1 MVDEAEDT
9 TQLSPEVEEVIIQ
22 RARDRAV
29 AGKWDLNIAIFLFAV
44 LILVIILAIYTRIG
58 IEIVAP
64 VAIIGLTMV
73 WLVGWRREQQ
83 LYQRF
88 YIEELST
95 LEQKAEK
102 EASTFTAPLTPREL
116 ETLNYVA
123 QGYSNKQIAIELGI
137 SEDTIKTHVA
147 RILTKL
153 NANDRTE
160 AAVIAI
166 KKGLISAE

>member
-1 MVDEAEDT
+1 MDEAEDT
-9 TQLSPEVEEVIIQ
+9 KQVSPEAEGAAMQ
-22 RARDRAV
+22 RARQMANATR
-29 AGKWDLNIAIFLFAV
+29 WQLNVVVFLFAILIVIMV
-44 LILVIILAIYTRIG
+44 LLSQGIG
-58 IEIVAP
+58 ISVVAL
-64 VAIIGLTMV
+64 VAISGLATVWFIG
-73 WLVGWRREQQ
+73 WKRARQ

-88 YIEELST
+88 YSEELSN
-95 LEQKAEK
+95 LEQKSEK
-102 EASTFTAPLTPREL
+102 KASAFIAPLTPREL

-123 QGYSNKQIAIELGI
+123 QGYANKQIALELGI

>member
-1 MVDEAEDT
+1 MVNEAEVT
-9 TQLSPEVEEVIIQ
+9 TQLSPEVESVAKQ
-22 RARDRAV
+22 RANERANIS
-29 AGKWDLNIAIFLFAV
+29 KWQLNVVVFLFA
-44 LILVIILAIYTRIG
+44 ILVIIMILLSLGIG
-58 IEIVAP
+58 ISVVAP
-64 VAIIGLTMV
+64 VAVLGLATV
-73 WLVGWRREQQ
+73 WFMGRKRARQ

-88 YIEELST
+88 YSEELSN
-95 LEQKAEK
+95 LAQKSEK
-102 EASTFTAPLTPREL
+102 EASTSIAPLTPREL

-123 QGYSNKQIAIELGI
+123 QGYANKQIAIELGI